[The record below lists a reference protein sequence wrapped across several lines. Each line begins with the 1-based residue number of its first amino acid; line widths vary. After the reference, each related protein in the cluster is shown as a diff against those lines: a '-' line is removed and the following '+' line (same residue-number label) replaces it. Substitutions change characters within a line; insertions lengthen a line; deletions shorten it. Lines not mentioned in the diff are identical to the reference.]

1 VDLNV
6 APEIVGAG
14 EDAGVQDARPASR
27 PVGTSAGGGS
37 PATGETGGGR
47 VVTLVGFDPRLEFL
61 VATALKDRGDTVGG
75 EAVGW
80 GTVEDTVL
88 ELAAARPDAVVLGPA
103 LGPAAEPLLRAL
115 WAAPE
120 TRHLPLVVVD
130 DAPPPAIAGA
140 PNVRARPAP
149 PFDVA
154 AVVEVLSPALAS
166 PTPAWPRRRGGPPRP
181 SDRARPRPIGTRCR
195 PPDTTRRAWTSG
207 RCARAEPAPGG
218 LGHDAPVGRRVA
230 GADPR

>member
-14 EDAGVQDARPASR
+14 EDAGVQDAGPAPR

-37 PATGETGGGR
+37 PAPGETGGGR

-61 VATALKDRGDTVGG
+61 VATALKDRGYTVGG

-130 DAPPPAIAGA
+130 DAPHPAIAGA
-140 PNVRARPAP
+140 PNVRARLAP

-154 AVVEVLSPALAS
+154 AVVEALTPAPAS
-166 PTPAWPRRRGGPPRP
+166 PTPAGLAASSGWPPAPV
-181 SDRARPRPIGTRCR
+181 RPRTPS
-195 PPDTTRRAWTSG
+195 A
-207 RCARAEPAPGG
+207 ARDPMPSV
-218 LGHDAPVGRRVA
+218 GHDAPRVDERSVRE
-230 GADPR
+230 G